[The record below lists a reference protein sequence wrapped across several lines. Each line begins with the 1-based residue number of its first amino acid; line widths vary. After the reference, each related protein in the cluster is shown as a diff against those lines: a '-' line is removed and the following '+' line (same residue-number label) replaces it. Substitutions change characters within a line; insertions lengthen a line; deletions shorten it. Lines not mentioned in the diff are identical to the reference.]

1 MTKNL
6 QPKNTGKLNDQA
18 LDSFISELDKVPQ
31 EQSEGEAQRYFDHAI
46 ILKKTIQFLRHNKK
60 LNVFPGMRHAENN
73 SKAELQ
79 PIEFDSIGVDL
90 LRCESLAG
98 LDDESKQRILAKNY
112 SILISM
118 APISSPGDS
127 NNSPPITCD
136 APFHFG
142 PAIPEINSVWFK
154 MYLYKLI
161 GDGPASL
168 LLPHGHKLHTLPEVS
183 FQLMMNFK
191 NVKLLGE

>member
-1 MTKNL
+1 MPN
-6 QPKNTGKLNDQA
+6 
-18 LDSFISELDKVPQ
+18 

-46 ILKKTIQFLRHNKK
+46 ILKTTIQFLRYNRK
-60 LNVFPGMRHAENN
+60 LNVFSGLKPI
-73 SKAELQ
+73 KADVNETVPQ
-79 PIEFDSIGVDL
+79 EEEPIGVDL

-127 NNSPPITCD
+127 NNSPPITCE

-154 MYLYKLI
+154 LYLYKLI
-161 GDGPASL
+161 EDGPASL
-168 LLPHGHKLHTLPEVS
+168 LIPHGHKLRSLPEVLILS
-183 FQLMMNFK
+183 KSYYSYDYF
-191 NVKLLGE
+191 

>member
-1 MTKNL
+1 MFL
-6 QPKNTGKLNDQA
+6 YPGKLTDQA
-18 LDSFISELDKVPQ
+18 LDSFIAELDKVPN

-60 LNVFPGMRHAENN
+60 LNVFSGMKPQKSDET
-73 SKAELQ
+73 SDLLDETV
-79 PIEFDSIGVDL
+79 GVDL

-154 MYLYKLI
+154 IYLYKLI

-168 LLPHGHKLHTLPEVS
+168 LIPHGHKLHSLPEVYLFS
-183 FQLMMNFK
+183 KALIIIG
-191 NVKLLGE
+191 L

>member
-1 MTKNL
+1 
-6 QPKNTGKLNDQA
+6 
-18 LDSFISELDKVPQ
+18 VPN

-60 LNVFPGMRHAENN
+60 LNVFSGIKTQKTEEKSEESASSE
-73 SKAELQ
+73 ET
-79 PIEFDSIGVDL
+79 IGVDL

-98 LDDESKQRILAKNY
+98 LDEESKQRILAKNY

-118 APISSPGDS
+118 APISSSGDS

-136 APFHFG
+136 EPFHFG

-154 MYLYKLI
+154 IYLYSLI

-168 LLPHGHKLHTLPEVS
+168 LIPHGHKIQSLPDV
-183 FQLMMNFK
+183 
-191 NVKLLGE
+191 

>member
-1 MTKNL
+1 MKI
-6 QPKNTGKLNDQA
+6 KGKLNDQS
-18 LDSFISELDKVPQ
+18 LDNFIAELDKVPKD
-31 EQSEGEAQRYFDHAI
+31 QSEGEAQRYFDHAR
-46 ILKKTIQFLRHNKK
+46 ILKTTIQFLRYNKQ
-60 LNVFPGMRHAENN
+60 LNIFTGQKPE
-73 SKAELQ
+73 
-79 PIEFDSIGVDL
+79 SIDEEPLGLDL

-118 APISSPGDS
+118 APLSGPGDF

-154 MYLYKLI
+154 LYLYKMIEDGSACLLI
-161 GDGPASL
+161 
-168 LLPHGHKLHTLPEVS
+168 PHGHRINTLPEVKS
-183 FQLMMNFK
+183 YFK
-191 NVKLLGE
+191 IKNNEILFNLIIK